1 MRPAKHL
8 TIKSLLGKPV
18 RTVVL
23 MLLTAL
29 LGLTVFGGSMTV
41 SSLRS
46 GLGSLESRLGADV
59 MVVPYSAAT
68 QKKFEDIILL
78 RSTGYFYMDKKYMN
92 EIAELES
99 VGDISAQF
107 YLASA
112 SSSCCSIPVQIIG
125 FDPETDFTITPWI
138 NKSGGGKLGTY
149 DVVVGNDLNA
159 FVGDTLT
166 FYGTEVKV
174 AAKLDKTGT
183 SFDTTVFTNADTIKE
198 LIRSS
203 LELKMNDFGDVDP
216 DRVVSTVLIN
226 AADGH
231 SAEEVA
237 NDINLHV
244 KRVKAYATKDMISG
258 VSESLSGVSDVIGVL
273 IGVVWVLGAVILLLA
288 FTMSANE
295 RKKEFAVLRVLGA
308 SRGKLASMVL
318 KEALL
323 TGLTGGAVGTLIGL
337 AAMLGFNGL
346 IEESLGLPF
355 LLPSV
360 GVTAAY
366 MLGALALTVL
376 TGALAAAVSA
386 FRISRLDTG
395 VILRGDN

>member
-68 QKKFEDIILL
+68 QKKFEDIILQG
-78 RSTGYFYMDKKYMN
+78 STGYFYMDKKYMN

-138 NKSGGGKLGTY
+138 NKSGGGKLGIY

-244 KRVKAYATKDMISG
+244 KKVKAYATKDMISG

>member
-68 QKKFEDIILL
+68 QKKFEDIILQG
-78 RSTGYFYMDKKYMN
+78 STGYFYMDKKYMN

-386 FRISRLDTG
+386 FRISRLNTG

>member
-1 MRPAKHL
+1 
-8 TIKSLLGKPV
+8 
-18 RTVVL
+18 
-23 MLLTAL
+23 
-29 LGLTVFGGSMTV
+29 
-41 SSLRS
+41 
-46 GLGSLESRLGADV
+46 
-59 MVVPYSAAT
+59 
-68 QKKFEDIILL
+68 
-78 RSTGYFYMDKKYMN
+78 
-92 EIAELES
+92 
-99 VGDISAQF
+99 
-107 YLASA
+107 
-112 SSSCCSIPVQIIG
+112 
-125 FDPETDFTITPWI
+125 
-138 NKSGGGKLGTY
+138 
-149 DVVVGNDLNA
+149 
-159 FVGDTLT
+159 
-166 FYGTEVKV
+166 
-174 AAKLDKTGT
+174 
-183 SFDTTVFTNADTIKE
+183 
-198 LIRSS
+198 
-203 LELKMNDFGDVDP
+203 MNDFGDVDP

-288 FTMSANE
+288 FTMIANE

>member
-68 QKKFEDIILL
+68 QKKFEDIILQG
-78 RSTGYFYMDKKYMN
+78 STGYFYMDKKYMN

-346 IEESLGLPF
+346 IEKSLGLPF

>member
-1 MRPAKHL
+1 M
-8 TIKSLLGKPV
+8 
-18 RTVVL
+18 
-23 MLLTAL
+23 
-29 LGLTVFGGSMTV
+29 
-41 SSLRS
+41 
-46 GLGSLESRLGADV
+46 
-59 MVVPYSAAT
+59 
-68 QKKFEDIILL
+68 
-78 RSTGYFYMDKKYMN
+78 
-92 EIAELES
+92 
-99 VGDISAQF
+99 
-107 YLASA
+107 
-112 SSSCCSIPVQIIG
+112 QIIG

-138 NKSGGGKLGTY
+138 KKSGGGKLGTY

>member
-68 QKKFEDIILL
+68 QKKFEDIILQG
-78 RSTGYFYMDKKYMN
+78 STGYFYMDKKYMN
-92 EIAELES
+92 EIAKLES

>member
-68 QKKFEDIILL
+68 QKKFEDIILQG
-78 RSTGYFYMDKKYMN
+78 STGYFYMDKKYMN
-92 EIAELES
+92 EIAELKS

>member
-68 QKKFEDIILL
+68 QKKFENIILQG
-78 RSTGYFYMDKKYMN
+78 STGYFYMDKKYMN

-138 NKSGGGKLGTY
+138 KKSGGGKLGTY

>member
-68 QKKFEDIILL
+68 QKKFEDIILQG
-78 RSTGYFYMDKKYMN
+78 STGYFYMDKKYMN

-149 DVVVGNDLNA
+149 DVVVGNNLNA

>member
-68 QKKFEDIILL
+68 QKKFEDIILQG
-78 RSTGYFYMDKKYMN
+78 STGYFYMDKKYMN

-138 NKSGGGKLGTY
+138 KKSGGGKLGTY

>member
-68 QKKFEDIILL
+68 QKKFEDIILQG
-78 RSTGYFYMDKKYMN
+78 STGYFYMDKKYMN